1 MYKAPFRRDFSLRT
15 DVLRIYSPTHCQ
27 TCHFAGLNEKTHV
40 LQKES
45 IGLTPTILL
54 VKNHASFLPPRRSFI
69 ARKGKDGIAIHIS
82 NLYRND
88 FQSIYINLNHTG
100 PSKKTCQIS

>member
-1 MYKAPFRRDFSLRT
+1 MYKAPFRRDFSLGT

-27 TCHFAGLNEKTHV
+27 TCHFAGLNEKTHI

-54 VKNHASFLPPRRSFI
+54 VKNHASFLPPGGHSSLEKEKMELQFI
-69 ARKGKDGIAIHIS
+69 FPIFTEMIFKV
-82 NLYRND
+82 Y
-88 FQSIYINLNHTG
+88 T
-100 PSKKTCQIS
+100 